1 MNERAKYR
9 GLLAEQE
16 ELEARLK
23 IRLEGLVESL
33 RDQLSP
39 FVEPGTLKG
48 EIIASQGVEFAT
60 TQQELLE
67 SRKKITS
74 IRQYLGLE

>member
-1 MNERAKYR
+1 MSERAKYR
-9 GLLAEQE
+9 GQLAEEE

-48 EIIASQGVEFAT
+48 EIIASQGIEFASV
-60 TQQELLE
+60 QQELLE
-67 SRKKITS
+67 ARKKITA
-74 IRQYLGLE
+74 IRQYLGME